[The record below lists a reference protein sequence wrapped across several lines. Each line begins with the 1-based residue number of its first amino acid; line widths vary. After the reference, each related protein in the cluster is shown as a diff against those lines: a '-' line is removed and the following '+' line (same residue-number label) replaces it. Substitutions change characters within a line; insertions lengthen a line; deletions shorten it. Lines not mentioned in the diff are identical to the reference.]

1 MEKTK
6 GKQKPQ
12 GLKNSRYWENVIPKK
27 ETQAPQDPKKL
38 PDCRNG
44 ERQKALH

>member
-1 MEKTK
+1 MEKTNGNQEK
-6 GKQKPQ
+6 KPE
-12 GLKNSRYWENVIPKK
+12 GLKNSRYWENVLPKK
-27 ETQAPQDPKKL
+27 EEQEPQKL